1 MGRDDDMDKS
11 FTPYFSVHYE
21 GFKGVYNLINEAAA
35 DTVCNESLIRS
46 LLPMQDFWLD
56 IMLAT
61 REDCIVELCQHE
73 LTKISNQLKE
83 LGYYE

>member
-1 MGRDDDMDKS
+1 MSWVEKTSDIFSRMGAVYDVVNETVADMV
-11 FTPYFSVHYE
+11 T
-21 GFKGVYNLINEAAA
+21 
-35 DTVCNESLIRS
+35 NESLIRS

-61 REDCIVELCQHE
+61 REDCIVELCVHE
-73 LTKISNQLKE
+73 LTKISSQLKE